1 MPMMSGTQSS
11 RADGKPRTAFLSYAR
26 ADQERASKL
35 AEALKAAGL
44 EVWWDALIEG
54 GAAFAKSIEAA
65 LDRCDAVIVV
75 WSQASVGSDWVL
87 DEAARG
93 RDLRKLVPVSLDGTL
108 PPIGFRQYH
117 SIDLSRWRGEAAD
130 PSFDAIL
137 RGIAAASQGGQPA
150 RDAARAITRR
160 RVLSRRSV
168 LIAAAGVP
176 LAGLAAYVARRQ
188 GLLGGRRS
196 AAGNSVAVL
205 PFANLSGDADQA
217 YFSDGLS
224 EELRATLARSDKL
237 QVMAQA
243 SAATFRDSNADAT
256 TIAEELGVAYLLDG
270 SVRRSGDTV
279 RVAADLI
286 DGETGF
292 SRWSEIFERSIN
304 DIFKVQTEIA
314 GTVATELVA
323 RVTPSGD
330 PQAAVTLNTAGGTR
344 NVDAYDAYLRG
355 RALYDLSADEASER
369 AALAQFDAAIAA
381 DPSYAAAHAAR
392 ARSLT
397 AIANQYG
404 AMEQLATLYDA
415 AVAAAE
421 RAIAIAPDLADAH
434 STLGF
439 TLFQSRLDAR
449 AARTPFE
456 RSRAV
461 GGGEATVMARYAQ
474 YSARCGRKRE
484 AAEAMQRSLLLD
496 PLNPLIHRAAASI
509 EFAARNYEAS
519 IPPARKALE
528 LNPRL
533 SRAHAAIGDA
543 LVMLGRLKEARV
555 SYQAEPVEDF
565 RLCGLAILE
574 QRLDNA
580 AAARSTLADL
590 VSRHGDRVLYQQAQ
604 VLAQLGE
611 GDAAIARLQQALAA
625 GDSGLIYLRNDPFL
639 DPLRGDPRFLQLLNR
654 IGFD

>member
-1 MPMMSGTQSS
+1 MSGTQSS

-26 ADQERASKL
+26 ADQERASRL

-65 LDRCDAVIVV
+65 LDNCDAVVVV
-75 WSQASVGSDWVL
+75 WSKTSVASDWVL

-117 SIDLSRWRGEAAD
+117 SIDLSRWRGEPSD
-130 PSFDAIL
+130 PAFDAIL
-137 RGIAAASQGGQPA
+137 RGVAAAGQSGQPA
-150 RDAARAITRR
+150 RDTSGSAPGRAM
-160 RVLSRRSV
+160 SRRGV
-168 LIAAAGVP
+168 LIAAAGASV
-176 LAGLAAYVARRQ
+176 AGVAGYFAWRQ
-188 GLLGGRRS
+188 GLLGGRSR

-205 PFANLSGDADQA
+205 PFANLSGDEGQA

-224 EELRATLARSDKL
+224 EELRATLAQSDKL

-243 SAATFRDSNADAT
+243 SAETFRDSTADAT
-256 TIAEELGVAYLLDG
+256 SIAEQLGVAYLLDG

-292 SRWSEIFERSIN
+292 SRWSKTFERSIN

-314 GTVATELVA
+314 GTVASELVA
-323 RVTPSGD
+323 RMTPGGQTDGD
-330 PQAAVTLNTAGGTR
+330 IALAATGGTR
-344 NVDAYDAYLRG
+344 IVAAYDAYLRG

-369 AALAQFDAAIAA
+369 AALVQFDAAIAA

-404 AMEQLATLYDA
+404 SVSEVDGLYDA
-415 AVAAAE
+415 AIASAE

-439 TLFQSRLDAR
+439 TLFQGRLDAR
-449 AARTPFE
+449 AARAPYE
-456 RSRAV
+456 RSREL
-461 GGGEATVMARYAQ
+461 GNGEATVMARYAQ

-509 EFAARNYEAS
+509 EFAARSYEAS
-519 IPPARKALE
+519 IAPARKALE

-543 LVMLGRLKEARV
+543 LSLLGRLDEARAA
-555 SYQAEPVEDF
+555 YEAEPVDDF
-565 RLCGLAILE
+565 RLSGLAILE
-574 QRLDNA
+574 QRLGDGD
-580 AAARSTLADL
+580 AARSTLAGL
-590 VSRHGDRVLYQQAQ
+590 AAQHGDRVLYQQAQ

-611 GDAAIARLQQALAA
+611 IDESIARLQQALAA

-639 DPLRGDPRFLQLLNR
+639 DPLRQDPRFLQLLNR